1 MVLGVRMGELLKN
14 EKSGKKIVV
23 KFGGSSLADHE
34 KLSKSV
40 TTVADETAK
49 GTRIAVVVS
58 AMGKTTD
65 VLMNTVKNTSNGK
78 VEKCELDDILS
89 MGERTSV
96 RIFAAALRTNGV
108 QSCYLDPLDDR
119 WPIITDAA
127 FSNAN
132 PLLKECTTRIQKHIL
147 PIVENGTVPVIAG
160 FIGKTLDNK
169 ITTLG
174 RGGSDTT
181 AFILAE
187 ALQAN
192 EVALVTDADGI
203 MSGDPKIITNPK
215 QLPEIDVNT
224 LVGLADSGAKFIHSK
239 ALKYKPQS
247 IPVKVIN
254 HAHGD
259 LSQKG
264 TLITGALATE
274 LDVEIKHPSP
284 VTEITIVGNKVSE
297 KPKIILN
304 LLETVE
310 AHTTLLGMSMNPNSV
325 ILYVAQQENT
335 DKLFNQIHNI
345 TLNNPETIAMA
356 AKKDLAFL
364 KTSGVGLEETHGL
377 IGKISEN
384 LRVNQINIYGILTIT
399 SSILL
404 FTEWSEREKA
414 LQLIRRSLKENPTE
428 KTKQEK
434 SEKP

>member
-1 MVLGVRMGELLKN
+1 MVKLMKN
-14 EKSGKKIVV
+14 ENSCKKIVV

-34 KLSKSV
+34 KLSKAV
-40 TTVADETAK
+40 NAVAKEAAK

-65 VLMNTVKNTSNGK
+65 ILMNTMKNTSNGK
-78 VEKCELDDILS
+78 LEKRELDDILS

-108 QSCYLDPLDDR
+108 ESCYLDPLDDR

-132 PLLKECTTRIQKHIL
+132 PILEECKTRIREHVL
-147 PIVENGTVPVIAG
+147 PIVEKNIVPVIAG
-160 FIGKTLDNK
+160 FVGRTTDGK

-187 ALQAN
+187 ALKAD

-203 MSGDPKIITNPK
+203 MSGDPKIVANPK
-215 QLPEIDVNT
+215 TLTKIDVST

-274 LDVEIKHPSP
+274 LDVEIAHPSP
-284 VTEITIVGNKVSE
+284 VAEITIVGNRVSE
-297 KPKIILN
+297 KPQVILDIM
-304 LLETVE
+304 EKT
-310 AHTTLLGMSMNPNSV
+310 AAQTQLLGMSMNANSV
-325 ILYVAQQENT
+325 ILYVSQQKNT

-356 AKKDLAFL
+356 VKKDLAFL

-384 LRVNQINIYGILTIT
+384 LRVNEINIYGILTIT

-404 FTEWSEREKA
+404 FVDWSQREKA
-414 LQLIRRSLKENPTE
+414 LQLIRRSLREPLT
-428 KTKQEK
+428 TK
-434 SEKP
+434 KP

>member
-1 MVLGVRMGELLKN
+1 MKS

-34 KLSKSV
+34 ELGKA
-40 TTVADETAK
+40 VAAVAKEAAK

-65 VLMNTVKNTSNGK
+65 MLINTMKNTSNGK
-78 VEKCELDDILS
+78 LEKRELDDILS

-96 RIFAAALRTNGV
+96 RIFAAALRTNGIE
-108 QSCYLDPLDDR
+108 SCYLDPLDDT

-132 PLLKECTTRIQKHIL
+132 PILEECEARIRKHVL
-147 PIVENGTVPVIAG
+147 PIVEKHVVPVIAG
-160 FIGKTLDNK
+160 FVGRTTDGK

-187 ALQAN
+187 ALNAD
-192 EVALVTDADGI
+192 EVTLVTDADGI
-203 MSGDPKIITNPK
+203 MSGDPKIVSNPRR
-215 QLPEIDVNT
+215 LSEIDVST

-247 IPVKVIN
+247 IAVKVIN
-254 HAHGD
+254 HAYSD
-259 LSQKG
+259 LSQNG
-264 TLITGALATE
+264 TLITGSLTTE
-274 LDVEIKHPSP
+274 LDVEIAHPQP
-284 VTEITIVGNKVSE
+284 VAEITIVGSRVSE
-297 KPKIILN
+297 KPQILMEI
-304 LLETVE
+304 LEKTE
-310 AHTTLLGMSMNPNSV
+310 AQAPLLGMSMNMNSV
-325 ILYVAQQENT
+325 ILYVAQGENI
-335 DKLFNQIHNI
+335 DKLFDQIHNI

-356 AKKDLAFL
+356 VKKDLAFL

-404 FTEWSEREKA
+404 FTDWSEREKA
-414 LQLIRRSLKENPTE
+414 LQLIKSSLKEPL
-428 KTKQEK
+428 TKRNENQ
-434 SEKP
+434 

>member
-1 MVLGVRMGELLKN
+1 MTRFLGARMVKLMNN
-14 EKSGKKIVV
+14 ENSCRKIVV

-34 KLSKSV
+34 KLAKAV
-40 TTVADETAK
+40 NAVAKEAAK
-49 GTRIAVVVS
+49 GTQITVVVS

-65 VLMNTVKNTSNGK
+65 ILMNTMKNTANGK
-78 VEKCELDDILS
+78 LEKHELDDILS

-96 RIFAAALRTNGV
+96 RVFAAALRTNGV
-108 QSCYLDPLDDR
+108 KSCYLDPTDTK
-119 WPIITDAA
+119 WPIITDEA

-132 PLLKECTTRIQKHIL
+132 PILKECTTRIQKHIL
-147 PIVENGTVPVIAG
+147 PIVEKGIVPVIAG
-160 FIGKTLDNK
+160 FVGRTTDGK

-187 ALQAN
+187 ALKAD

-203 MSGDPKIITNPK
+203 MSGDPKIVANPK
-215 QLPEIDVNT
+215 TLPEIDVTT

-264 TLITGALATE
+264 TLITGSLATE
-274 LDVEIKHPSP
+274 LDVEIAHPSP
-284 VTEITIVGNKVSE
+284 VAEITIVGNKVSE
-297 KPKIILN
+297 KPQIILDI
-304 LLETVE
+304 VE
-310 AHTTLLGMSMNPNSV
+310 KTEAQTKLLGMSMNPNSV
-325 ILYVAQQENT
+325 ILYVAQQKNT
-335 DKLFNQIHNI
+335 NKLFNQIHNI

-356 AKKDLAFL
+356 GKKDLAFL

-404 FTEWSEREKA
+404 FTDWSKREKA
-414 LQLIRRSLKENPTE
+414 LQLIRKSLKKPL
-428 KTKQEK
+428 KTKNNK
-434 SEKP
+434 KK

>member
-1 MVLGVRMGELLKN
+1 MKKEN
-14 EKSGKKIVV
+14 SGKKIVV
-23 KFGGSSLADHE
+23 KFGGSSLANHE
-34 KLSKSV
+34 KLSKAIASV
-40 TTVADETAK
+40 ANETAI
-49 GTRIAVVVS
+49 GTQIIVVVS

-65 VLMNTVKNTSNGK
+65 LLMNTIRNTSNGK
-78 VEKCELDDILS
+78 LEKHELDDILS

-96 RIFAAALRTNGV
+96 RIFAAALRTNNV
-108 QSCYLDPLDDR
+108 KSCYLDPLDDR

-132 PLLKECTTRIQKHIL
+132 PLIEECEKRIRKYVL
-147 PIVENGTVPVIAG
+147 PIVEKGVVPVIAG
-160 FIGKTLDNK
+160 FVGKTADGK

-187 ALQAN
+187 ALKAD
-192 EVALVTDADGI
+192 EVVLVTDADGI
-203 MSGDPKIITNPK
+203 MSGDPKIVSYPK
-215 QLPEIDVNT
+215 RLSEIDVSV

-254 HAHGD
+254 HVHGD

-274 LDVEIKHPSP
+274 LDVEIAHPLP
-284 VTEITIVGNKVSE
+284 VAEITIVGNRVSE
-297 KPKIILN
+297 KPPIV
-304 LLETVE
+304 LEMVE
-310 AHTTLLGMSMNPNSV
+310 KAEAQTSLLGMSMNPNSV
-325 ILYVAQQENT
+325 VLYVSQEKNI
-335 DKLFNQIHNI
+335 DKLFKQIHNI

-356 AKKDLAFL
+356 VKKDMAFL

-384 LRVNQINIYGILTIT
+384 LRINEINIYGILTIT

-404 FTEWSEREKA
+404 FVDWSERERA
-414 LQLIRRSLKENPTE
+414 LQLIRNSLKRTINNE
-428 KTKQEK
+428 KTVKRNENL
-434 SEKP
+434 